1 MMSKE
6 VTVDKAGRIVLPKP
20 LRDELQLTPGD
31 RLEIESSG
39 ETLTLRPMRGTSPLS
54 KKNGIWVFR
63 IGDPL
68 AQEEVEETLRRVRRE
83 RDEENLGH

>member
-1 MMSKE
+1 MNKE

-20 LRDELQLTPGD
+20 VREELQLVPGD

-39 ETLTLRPMRGTSPLS
+39 ETLTLRPVRAAAPLT
-54 KKNGIWVFR
+54 KKNGIWVYR
-63 IGDPL
+63 TGEPISG
-68 AQEEVEETLRRVRRE
+68 AEVEEILGRVRRE